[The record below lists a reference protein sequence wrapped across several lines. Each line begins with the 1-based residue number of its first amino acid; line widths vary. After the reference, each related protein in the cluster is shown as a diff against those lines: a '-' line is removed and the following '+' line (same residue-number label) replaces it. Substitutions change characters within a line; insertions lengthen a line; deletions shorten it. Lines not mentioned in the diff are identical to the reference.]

1 MEKLARKKF
10 ALSNIAVLMDL
21 DKFVLLYIYRQRDT

>member
-10 ALSNIAVLMDL
+10 SLSNIAVLMDL
-21 DKFVLLYIYRQRDT
+21 DKFVLLYIGKGTRK